1 MCTLNAVTV
10 GFIFKTIK
18 CIDCFLFRKWRGLK
32 TCKLPLSAFAST
44 PSTPVRAIWGKES
57 LPRFFWKGTNLTF
70 FPLLCLRVILY
81 SESPLCSFSPI
92 FVTFLRPQY

>member
-18 CIDCFLFRKWRGLK
+18 WLK

-57 LPRFFWKGTNLTF
+57 LPGFLWKGTNLTF
-70 FPLLCLRVILY
+70 FPLLCLRVILC
-81 SESPLCSFSPI
+81 SVLPLCSFSPI

>member
-57 LPRFFWKGTNLTF
+57 LPR
-70 FPLLCLRVILY
+70 VILY